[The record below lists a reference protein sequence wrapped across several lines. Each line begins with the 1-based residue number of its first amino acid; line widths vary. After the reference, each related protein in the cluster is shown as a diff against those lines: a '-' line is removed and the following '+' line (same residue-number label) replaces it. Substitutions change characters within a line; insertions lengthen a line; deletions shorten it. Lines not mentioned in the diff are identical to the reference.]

1 MARPLTHV
9 IGIVPFDGCVSGQQY
24 QHGLNTIAVGR
35 ELRYIRM
42 QGTST
47 TFKYLHFTKFK
58 LV

>member
-24 QHGLNTIAVGR
+24 QGLNTIAVGR
-35 ELRYIRM
+35 ELRCIRM
-42 QGTST
+42 QATNT
-47 TFKYLHFTKFK
+47 ANAFLQFIKFK

>member
-1 MARPLTHV
+1 MARSLTHV

-24 QHGLNTIAVGR
+24 QGLNTIAVGR

-42 QGTST
+42 QGTNT
-47 TFKYLHFTKFK
+47 ADACLHFMKFK